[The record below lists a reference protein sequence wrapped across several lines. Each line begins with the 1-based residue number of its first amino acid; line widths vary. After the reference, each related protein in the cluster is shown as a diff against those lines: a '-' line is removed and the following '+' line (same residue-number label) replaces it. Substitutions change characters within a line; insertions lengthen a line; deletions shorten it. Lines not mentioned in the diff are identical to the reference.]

1 MLDYRDMAI
10 TDIGN
15 TDLDPN
21 SDLCSTTRRLNSGSV
36 LLPFEE
42 HLNLLTVFIKFG
54 NFK

>member
-1 MLDYRDMAI
+1 MAI

-21 SDLCSTTRRLNSGSV
+21 SDLCSTTRRLNSGGV

-42 HLNLLTVFIKFG
+42 HLNLLTVFIKLG
-54 NFK
+54 DFK